1 MFQNVPHVGSA
12 LRDGPQDEVPA
23 TSSHLVA
30 VAVVYLGMQMYVARS
45 ADPLKSPLGSQ
56 PMHPCAFRD
65 LFESAGTCHTEIPTC
80 QYHFCKKIIN
90 DMNVVVINDDIN

>member
-56 PMHPCAFRD
+56 PMHPCAFRA
-65 LFESAGTCHTEIPTC
+65 LFGSAGTCQITEILPKQSLKC
-80 QYHFCKKIIN
+80 C
-90 DMNVVVINDDIN
+90 